1 MLTAKDLAKPK
12 AALPPDMS
20 LDSIGPYD
28 HSLQRRWVGD
38 DANLIAWSMKS
49 DTQFDK
55 ELSDPD

>member
-1 MLTAKDLAKPK
+1 
-12 AALPPDMS
+12 MS

-38 DANLIAWSMKS
+38 DANLITWSMKS

-55 ELSDPD
+55 ESSDPD